1 MVTLIE
7 LLDTQPK
14 AIAKAILKNQER
26 MMLKY
31 KAIINDGFTLPFGEA
46 LKLEKVC
53 SPITI

>member
-1 MVTLIE
+1 VSCWI
-7 LLDTQPK
+7 QPK

-31 KAIINDGFTLPFGEA
+31 KAIISDDFRLRFGET